1 MELSIEEVIL
11 LAQRSRLALSD
22 RELKKYAKDL
32 GALEE
37 LSTAL
42 LPFFGPAN
50 DTEEPFGLADMRE
63 DRVEAGLDRE
73 EILKLSD
80 LRQGD
85 FFSVPCT
92 LGEV

>member
-1 MELSIEEVIL
+1 MELSIDEVKL
-11 LAQRSRLALSD
+11 LAQRSRLALSEK
-22 RELKKYAKDL
+22 ELKKYARDL

-37 LSTAL
+37 LSAAL

-50 DTEEPFGLADMRE
+50 DTEEPFGLSDMRE
-63 DRVEAGLDRE
+63 DRVEAGICRE
-73 EILKLSD
+73 EILKLSE
-80 LRQGD
+80 LRREE